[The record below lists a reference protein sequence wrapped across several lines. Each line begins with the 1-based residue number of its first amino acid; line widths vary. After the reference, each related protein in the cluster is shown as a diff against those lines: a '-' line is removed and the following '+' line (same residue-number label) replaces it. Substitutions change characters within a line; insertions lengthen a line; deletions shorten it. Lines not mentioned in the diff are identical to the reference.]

1 MVEDVTS
8 RFQHILQAIQG
19 ALPRLLGG
27 DPAVLQKSEVPWER
41 WSPTRFAEVR
51 LRLES
56 IKPADYTLDDWLL
69 VVDWLLQR
77 YLGPDTIKLESEHIT
92 VRSALLGR
100 IQANMSSAKPSNTP
114 EHLADRW
121 EFLPTN
127 FGAPPRDVLTP
138 LETSILRVAQARAAE
153 NIKGVSESE
162 RHRINILVLEH
173 IQAQILGQKEGTSSA
188 LATRLFDNFGHLNLD
203 FRRIAIDE
211 MGEAVNQGFIAS
223 RPIGSKVRRL
233 EPYQGGCE
241 FCRSIN
247 GRVFTVV
254 DPAAPVKDGE
264 TQVWV
269 GKTNIG
275 RGASP
280 RMRMGNTLVERP
292 AARRWWP
299 AAGLIHSGCRGAWT
313 PVTSVPANVNPEFA
327 AWMKAK
333 LDARFPETNRPPPD
347 VS

>member
-1 MVEDVTS
+1 M
-8 RFQHILQAIQG
+8 
-19 ALPRLLGG
+19 
-27 DPAVLQKSEVPWER
+27 PWER

-56 IKPADYTLDDWLL
+56 IKPADYTLDDWHL

-114 EHLADRW
+114 EHQADRW

-127 FGAPPRDVLTP
+127 FGAIPDKVLTP
-138 LETSILRVAQARAAE
+138 VETSILRVAQARVAD
-153 NIKGVSESE
+153 NIVGVTETT
-162 RHRINILVLEH
+162 RHKMKSIIMEH
-173 IQAQILGQKEGTSSA
+173 VQAQILGQKEGTSSA
-188 LATRLFDNFGHLNLD
+188 LAIRLFDNFGHLNLD

-223 RPIGSKVRRL
+223 RPIGSKVKRQ
-233 EPYQGGCE
+233 EAYQGACE

-247 GRVFTVV
+247 GRIFTVV
-254 DPAAPVKDGE
+254 DPAAPEKNGE
-264 TQVWV
+264 TEVWL

-275 RGASP
+275 RSASP
-280 RMRMGNTLVERP
+280 RMRVGNTLVERP

-299 AAGLIHSGCRGAWT
+299 AAGLQHSGCRGAWGI
-313 PVTSVPANVNPEFA
+313 VTECPANVNPEFF
-327 AWMKAK
+327 AWMKNRLETK
-333 LDARFPETNRPPPD
+333 FPQLKQGPHEP
-347 VS
+347 S